1 MYVSWCEILN
11 SSFITDI
18 AVGRR
23 SGA

>member
-11 SSFITDI
+11 SSFITDN

-23 SGA
+23 IGA